1 MLQTISIKNVAL
13 IKSLTIDFGSGLN
26 ILLGE
31 TGAGKSIIFDSLNF
45 ALGAKA
51 DKNLLRTNENEMR
64 VELLFTNINSQAK
77 IVMQSLGFEDD
88 EILISRTLN
97 LDGKSSIRI
106 NGQVASQSLLK
117 QIGSA
122 LLDSYSQHES
132 IELLNSKNHLL
143 LLDRFNYDAINPI
156 KENLKLEYS
165 HYNDLIKKINSLG
178 GDKFEREHE
187 KSLLTYQ
194 ITEIE
199 HVEIKEGEDTQVKD
213 RLDLMNSSEK
223 IVNAISSCQSLLS
236 DNGDSCLNNLEYAIS
251 SLVPISNFDSIAS
264 CHQRL
269 ESAKY
274 EIEDI
279 YETLMD
285 IRNNTEF
292 DEHEFEQL
300 DLRYDTIRDIFKKY
314 GGSYQKVQEFLSKAK
329 LRLNELEDSD
339 FLIEKYQKEVNEK
352 YNNLIKIAKEL
363 SNIRKQTALKIE
375 QKIKQELSALGMK
388 SSVFNI
394 KFEEGE
400 ISSNGID
407 KVEFVFSA
415 NLGQES
421 KSLSK
426 TASGGELSR
435 FMLAFKNIFSEN
447 ESVET
452 LIFDEIDSGISGETG
467 LIVGEKLSSIKKHA
481 QIICITHL
489 PQVASFGDEFYY
501 ISKSES
507 DGQTYTNVKHLEGEE
522 IVYNLAKMISGQ
534 VSNIA
539 LSHAK
544 EMREKNYLIH
554 N

>member
-143 LLDRFNYDAINPI
+143 LLDRYNYDAINPI

-199 HVEIKEGEDTQVKD
+199 HAEIKEGEDTQVKD

-394 KFEEGE
+394 KFDEGE

-507 DGQTYTNVKHLEGEE
+507 DGQTYTNVKHLEGDE

>member
-77 IVMQSLGFEDD
+77 TVMQSLGFEDD

-143 LLDRFNYDAINPI
+143 LLDRYNYDAINPI

-199 HVEIKEGEDTQVKD
+199 HAEIKEGEDTQVKD

-314 GGSYQKVQEFLSKAK
+314 GGNYQKVQEFLSKAK
-329 LRLNELEDSD
+329 LRLNDLEDSD

-352 YNNLIKIAKEL
+352 YDNLIKIAKEL

-375 QKIKQELSALGMK
+375 QKIKKELSALGMK

-447 ESVET
+447 ESVGT

-467 LIVGEKLSSIKKHA
+467 LIVSEKLSNIKKHA

>member
-77 IVMQSLGFEDD
+77 TVMQSLGFEDD

-143 LLDRFNYDAINPI
+143 LLDRYNYDAINPI

-199 HVEIKEGEDTQVKD
+199 HAEIKEGEDTQVKD

>member
-77 IVMQSLGFEDD
+77 TVMQSLGFEDD

-143 LLDRFNYDAINPI
+143 LLDRYNYDAINPI

-199 HVEIKEGEDTQVKD
+199 HAEIKEGEDTQVKE

-279 YETLMD
+279 YETLVD

-300 DLRYDTIRDIFKKY
+300 DLRHDTIRDIFKKY

-339 FLIEKYQKEVNEK
+339 SLIEKYQKEVNEK

-363 SNIRKQTALKIE
+363 SNIRKQTAFKIE

-394 KFEEGE
+394 KFDEGE

-507 DGQTYTNVKHLEGEE
+507 DGQTYTNVKHLEGDE

>member
-77 IVMQSLGFEDD
+77 TVMQSLGFEDD

-143 LLDRFNYDAINPI
+143 LLDRYNYDAINPI

-199 HVEIKEGEDTQVKD
+199 HAEIKEGEDTQVKD

-507 DGQTYTNVKHLEGEE
+507 DGQTYTNVKHLEEEE